1 MTPKLTDEQII
12 MALKYCTKDNGICN
26 RNCPLWKNL
35 TACVCARDCNISLM
49 RMALVLINLLKEEN
63 REITRKFNSQQK
75 VYSDLH
81 HIIQSHAE
89 ELKTVKA
96 EAYKEFAE
104 RLKEKKR
111 IRCVGHGDYDY
122 AVDVYDIDR
131 VYDEMVNDE

>member
-1 MTPKLTDEQII
+1 MTPEKLTDEQII
-12 MALKYCTKDNGICN
+12 KDLPKILFGGHGCRKCKFYSLGGDERCGVKGCIIARNALD
-26 RNCPLWKNL
+26 
-35 TACVCARDCNISLM
+35 
-49 RMALVLINLLKEEN
+49 LINHLKADNE
-63 REITRKFNSQQK
+63 RMINSG
-75 VYSDLH
+75 YALD
-81 HIIQSHAE
+81 IR
-89 ELKTVKA
+89 TVKT